1 MCKLSLTSTRKQIFF
16 PSKHLT
22 KGTDQVS
29 TRAPLTNTMLYISDF
44 YCIPN
49 LIFISS
55 FTGGPDRDTIIFCFI
70 ELNKTRATER
80 LFYSITAASQTF
92 WFRKALRCLGVNH
105 SLPSPLGWYK
115 LQDNSGQVKQN
126 PFGRN
131 GNESF
136 FPEVLLHVLNNCI
149 LAPKWEQIGQDQSV
163 ILQTASICK
172 CARNIWSKRPD

>member
-1 MCKLSLTSTRKQIFF
+1 MCKLSLTFTRKQIFF

-22 KGTDQVS
+22 KWTDQVS

-92 WFRKALRCLGVNH
+92 WFRKALRCFGVNH
-105 SLPSPLGWYK
+105 SLLPWAGTGCRKVLAKWSRILLEGMEMR
-115 LQDNSGQVKQN
+115 V
-126 PFGRN
+126 
-131 GNESF
+131 SF
-136 FPEVLLHVLNNCI
+136 QKFCFI
-149 LAPKWEQIGQDQSV
+149 CST
-163 ILQTASICK
+163 TAS
-172 CARNIWSKRPD
+172 